1 MAPRF
6 PQALHTPFGFSVPSP
21 PSPVTSSPLTAHSLR
36 LPAHGLNIHLSIQ
49 VGLREIF
56 AHKFRSF
63 LTMLGI
69 ILGVSSL
76 VAMFAVTEGMTRGM
90 RENLL
95 ASGGVERIQVIDQDV
110 PVEQE
115 DLKSLS
121 PGRTLDDVD
130 IIHRE
135 CPLVEDISPEVNLGG
150 GVVQHLNK
158 TTRPRVVGV
167 APSFIRVNNYDL
179 ELGRFI
185 SDLDVDRFAPVCVIG
200 WPVWEA
206 LDQSRN
212 DSPLNRMIYINGL
225 PFRVVGVFRE
235 YEIESLRRLR
245 ESGRLAAWQKR
256 AEERRGVSTKSRSS
270 QRYSFAWWRNSLVVF
285 PISTMM
291 VTFRSASL
299 QLPYN
304 EMGADPRL
312 SELNL
317 RIGDPARLADAV
329 KEVRL
334 ALLKT
339 HRRVEDFGFNT
350 REDWAES
357 IETSVKA
364 ARLTGGIVSGISLIV
379 GGIGIANIMLASISE
394 RVREIGIRL
403 AVGAR
408 ARDIFSQI
416 LIESSVLGFLG
427 GFLGLGSAF
436 GVVQLIK
443 LVTELSNEPVIRLS
457 FLAISFAFSVLTGV
471 AAGFYP
477 AFKAS
482 RLDPIQ
488 ALRYE

>member
-1 MAPRF
+1 MKDPGG
-6 PQALHTPFGFSVPSP
+6 LP
-21 PSPVTSSPLTAHSLR
+21 PM
-36 LPAHGLNIHLSIQ
+36 NIHLSIQ
-49 VGLREIF
+49 VGLREIL

-63 LTMLGI
+63 LTMFGI

-76 VAMFAVTEGMTRGM
+76 VSMFAVTEGMTRGM

-95 ASGGVERIQVIDQDV
+95 ASGGVERVSVIDQDV

-115 DLKSLS
+115 DLKPLS
-121 PGRTLDDVD
+121 PGRTLDDVA
-130 IIHRE
+130 IILEH
-135 CPLVEDISPEVNLGG
+135 CPLVEDVSPEINLGG
-150 GVVQHLNK
+150 AVVQHLNK
-158 TTRPRVVGV
+158 STRPRVVG
-167 APSFIRVNNYDL
+167 AARSFLNVNTF
-179 ELGRFI
+179 EIEQGRFL
-185 SDLDVDRFAPVCVIG
+185 SDLDVDRVASVCVIG

-206 LDQSRN
+206 LGQSRSE
-212 DSPLNRMIYINGL
+212 SPLDQTLLINGL

-235 YEIESLRRLR
+235 YESEHDRRLR
-245 ESGRLAAWQKR
+245 ESGRLATMQQR
-256 AEERRGVSTKSRSS
+256 AVERRSTTKAKSAR
-270 QRYSFAWWRNSLVVF
+270 RYSFAWWRNNLVVF
-285 PISTMM
+285 PISTMLA
-291 VTFRSASL
+291 TFRSASL

-304 EMGADPRL
+304 ELGPDPRL

-317 RIGDPARLADAV
+317 RVRDPGRLNDAV

-339 HRRVEDFGFNT
+339 HRGVEDFGFNT
-350 REDWAES
+350 REDWADS

-364 ARLTGGIVSGISLIV
+364 ARFSGGIIAGISLIV

-403 AVGAR
+403 AIGAR
-408 ARDIFSQI
+408 RRDIFSQI

-427 GFLGLGSAF
+427 GLLGLASSF
-436 GVVQLIK
+436 GVVRLIT
-443 LVTELSNEPVIRLS
+443 VVAELNNEPVIRLWALAVS
-457 FLAISFAFSVLTGV
+457 FGFSVFTGV
-471 AAGFYP
+471 VAGFYP

>member
-1 MAPRF
+1 
-6 PQALHTPFGFSVPSP
+6 
-21 PSPVTSSPLTAHSLR
+21 
-36 LPAHGLNIHLSIQ
+36 LNIHLSIQ
-49 VGLREIF
+49 VGLREIL

-76 VAMFAVTEGMTRGM
+76 VAMFAITEGMTRGM

-95 ASGGVERIQVIDQDV
+95 ASGGVERIQVIEQDV

-130 IIHRE
+130 IIRRE
-135 CPLVEDISPEVNLGG
+135 CSLVEDISPEVNLGG
-150 GVVQHLNK
+150 GVVQYLNK
-158 TTRPRVVGV
+158 ITRPRIVGA
-167 APSFIRVNNYDL
+167 APSFARVNNYDL
-179 ELGRFI
+179 EVGRFI

-206 LDQSRN
+206 LGQNRN
-212 DSPLNRMIYINGL
+212 DSPLDRMLYINGL
-225 PFRVVGVFRE
+225 PFRIVGVFRE
-235 YEIESLRRLR
+235 YESEYDRRLC
-245 ESGRLAAWQKR
+245 ESGRLAAMQKR
-256 AEERRGVSTKSRSS
+256 AVERRVVASKSRGA
-270 QRYSFAWWRNSLVVF
+270 QRYSFAWWRNSLVAF
-285 PISTMM
+285 PISPML

-304 EMGADPRL
+304 ELGPDPRL

-317 RIGDPARLADAV
+317 RVRDPSRLADAV
-329 KEVRL
+329 KEVR
-334 ALLKT
+334 ASLLKT
-339 HRRVEDFGFNT
+339 HRGVEDFGFGT

-364 ARLTGGIVSGISLIV
+364 ARLSGGIIAGISLIV
-379 GGIGIANIMLASISE
+379 GGIGIANIMLSSISE

-408 ARDIFSQI
+408 GRDIFSQI

-427 GFLGLGSAF
+427 GLLGLGSAF

-443 LVTELSNEPVIRLS
+443 LVAELNNEPVIKLYS
-457 FLAISFAFSVLTGV
+457 LVISFAFSVLTGV
-471 AAGFYP
+471 FAGFYP